1 MLHREHKI
9 LDITLHDKSFL
20 TGIKNG
26 VFFYS
31 HVYLEGHDRY
41 FQDEMYQKIV
51 SHLNNGK
58 TFFSLEN
65 FSSGGI
71 LLQRITFLKENIS
84 YIRTGASPDYPLDS
98 DFRHNYRTN
107 DGFLLTDWKQ
117 ENIRED
123 NEDVRKLLKTY
134 SRANLHERLVSKFE
148 PTYLNNIF
156 FYQRK
161 LNVSELNDISLK
173 TGYYSILDRWDNIK
187 NIVPAN
193 NNILKYRS
201 AIHNEELMFD
211 EYYMKPEK
219 GSVEAVLELYS
230 TENYIYQMM
239 YISYPIVLNMSRIF
253 KKSLNEWSE
262 WRPNQTVTDLYWY
275 YNSFPYTRYNESP
288 TQARQLYVDQNRSLV
303 SIYGESNESNIIRD
317 GDQLKNGKNRLYDQ
331 RYNSIYCV
339 VPTSVADYVYG
350 YKSKLDS
357 RFWEVGG
364 LEEKKRRL
372 VTNPYPAFTI
382 STDVKYT
389 NHYVNNI
396 YGPTYGEA
404 DSIPVR
410 QKRNGRNLL
419 GYTKHETET
428 SLYGSEPANREKEYF
443 RYINGITFFWS
454 ADKLHME
461 LSVNRIMQDVSNII

>member
-9 LDITLHDKSFL
+9 LDITLHHKSFL
-20 TGIKNG
+20 SGIKNG

-71 LLQRITFLKENIS
+71 LLQRITFLKENVS
-84 YIRTGASPDYPLDS
+84 YIRTGASPDYPSDS

-156 FYQRK
+156 FYQRR
-161 LNVSELNDISLK
+161 LNISELNDISLK
-173 TGYYSILDRWDNIK
+173 TGYYSILDKWDNIK
-187 NIVPAN
+187 KIVPAN

-201 AIHNEELMFD
+201 SIHNEEMMFD

-219 GSVEAVLELYS
+219 ESVEAVLELYS
-230 TENYIYQMM
+230 TENYIYQII
-239 YISYPIVLNMSRIF
+239 YISYPIVLNMSRVF
-253 KKSLNEWSE
+253 KKREGAWSE
-262 WRPNQTVTDLYWY
+262 WRPNQTVADLYWY
-275 YNSFPYTRYNESP
+275 YNSIPYTRYNESP
-288 TQARQLYVDQNRSLV
+288 TQARQLYVDKNRSLI
-303 SIYGESNESNIIRD
+303 SIDAETDESNIIRE
-317 GDQLKNGKNRLYDQ
+317 GSQLKYGKNRLYSHK
-331 RYNSIYCV
+331 YNSIYYV
-339 VPTSVADYVYG
+339 VPTSVADYIYG

-357 RFWEVGG
+357 RFWEKGSF
-364 LEEKKRRL
+364 EEKKHIIPL
-372 VTNPYPAFTI
+372 SQNPTFTNSSDPKYI
-382 STDVKYT
+382 NHIVNVEDVLK
-389 NHYVNNI
+389 
-396 YGPTYGEA
+396 YGET
-404 DSIPVR
+404 DSPLKFQR
-410 QKRNGRNLL
+410 RSGRNLL
-419 GYTKHETET
+419 GYTRHETET
-428 SLYGSEPANREKEYF
+428 SLYGNEKTYREKEYF
-443 RYINGITFFWS
+443 RYINGIKFFWS
-454 ADKLHME
+454 DNKLHME
-461 LSVNRIMQDVSNII
+461 LSTNRIMQAVSDIV

>member
-20 TGIKNG
+20 SGIKNG

-71 LLQRITFLKENIS
+71 LLQRITFLKENVS

-156 FYQRK
+156 FYQRR
-161 LNVSELNDISLK
+161 LNISELNDISLK
-173 TGYYSILDRWDNIK
+173 TGYYSILDKWDNIK
-187 NIVPAN
+187 KIVPAN
-193 NNILKYRS
+193 NNILKYSMLGDYICTRAFLSRS
-201 AIHNEELMFD
+201 IKSFLND
-211 EYYMKPEK
+211 
-219 GSVEAVLELYS
+219 
-230 TENYIYQMM
+230 IY
-239 YISYPIVLNMSRIF
+239 F
-253 KKSLNEWSE
+253 
-262 WRPNQTVTDLYWY
+262 
-275 YNSFPYTRYNESP
+275 
-288 TQARQLYVDQNRSLV
+288 
-303 SIYGESNESNIIRD
+303 
-317 GDQLKNGKNRLYDQ
+317 
-331 RYNSIYCV
+331 
-339 VPTSVADYVYG
+339 
-350 YKSKLDS
+350 
-357 RFWEVGG
+357 
-364 LEEKKRRL
+364 
-372 VTNPYPAFTI
+372 
-382 STDVKYT
+382 
-389 NHYVNNI
+389 
-396 YGPTYGEA
+396 
-404 DSIPVR
+404 
-410 QKRNGRNLL
+410 
-419 GYTKHETET
+419 
-428 SLYGSEPANREKEYF
+428 
-443 RYINGITFFWS
+443 
-454 ADKLHME
+454 
-461 LSVNRIMQDVSNII
+461 